1 MKKLKLLA
9 YVAIALLFVV
19 SCEKETTVDTE
30 ILNSIELEDDFNFK
44 DHRLILKK
52 IDEGFDFES
61 YFSQLPIQKEIK
73 SNSHISSKVGEEVEG
88 ETEGD
93 GDGDG
98 DGGGDGEGDG
108 DGENETS
115 ENFDIFSNL
124 EDFQEVACNLMFL
137 ENFES
142 ANFGGYPMYLVPT
155 PLYSGEDAVFDP
167 GNGRDP
173 ITVFSVG
180 DIVEGIQFN
189 TSQQEGGE
197 ISVSGPS
204 TFYSSSSKQIAPNGN
219 NELVLVFTR
228 SNINTVGFN
237 ISIPTPPESRGPL
250 AGEATVRVWMQGQE
264 FPSLITSVNISSDSE
279 AFIGIQFDRPQIAK
293 ITIESNLELQYPF
306 SIDNVTF
313 GSCFPDI
320 DKDGVPDYLD
330 NCPYRKNSGQADRDK
345 DGVGN
350 KCDNCPETPNEDQLD
365 DDGDGVGNECDLFPG
380 CDNRLDF
387 DSDGIPDECDNCP
400 LVKNPLQQDTDED
413 GVGDFCD
420 ACPNGMDTDG
430 DSICDED
437 DNCIDTPNR
446 GQADNDGDGIGN
458 RCDDFPNDPDNDID
472 GDGISGHIDNCPT
485 TANPDQA
492 DTDGDGIGDVCDE
505 CDGGDTDGDGVCDL
519 DDNCINTANAD
530 QADSDGDGI
539 GDVCDTCPN
548 DPDNDIDG
556 DGVCGDVDNCP
567 DTPNADQLDTD
578 DDGQGDACDTDDDGD
593 GVADNRDNCPLTPN
607 RDQANFDGDGE
618 GDVCDDDDDNDGI
631 LDAVDKNPYS
641 NMNRTIVIDGCW
653 TDIENMMVKRG
664 TNMMDEVDA
673 VIAEIN
679 AMEGVTDNRRTNRFK
694 SKMYIIVNNWW
705 FKYKLIDNREKTR
718 ILECVNNSSY
728 PFNSNPS

>member
-9 YVAIALLFVV
+9 YVAIALLFVL
-19 SCEKETTVDTE
+19 SCEQESSDQIEVQKENFNPLSEAEKYELFKDEIDAATSAYYNTKNGTSTKVTAIDYTRLCGATKTATHIGGIDTFNKSELWDYYKFYGFENDVVSIWVNRLTDWDPTFLLLEGVFDNYPDYPTALKTALDHADDELRNQGFPCFGDPKTTDFSLPSTGWYTVAVRSWRDCSGGLPFDYE
-30 ILNSIELEDDFNFK
+30 IL
-44 DHRLILKK
+44 
-52 IDEGFDFES
+52 
-61 YFSQLPIQKEIK
+61 
-73 SNSHISSKVGEEVEG
+73 
-88 ETEGD
+88 TEGISCDID
-93 GDGDG
+93 GDG
-98 DGGGDGEGDG
+98 
-108 DGENETS
+108 
-115 ENFDIFSNL
+115 IFNW
-124 EDFQEVACNLMFL
+124 
-137 ENFES
+137 
-142 ANFGGYPMYLVPT
+142 
-155 PLYSGEDAVFDP
+155 
-167 GNGRDP
+167 
-173 ITVFSVG
+173 
-180 DIVEGIQFN
+180 
-189 TSQQEGGE
+189 
-197 ISVSGPS
+197 
-204 TFYSSSSKQIAPNGN
+204 K
-219 NELVLVFTR
+219 
-228 SNINTVGFN
+228 
-237 ISIPTPPESRGPL
+237 
-250 AGEATVRVWMQGQE
+250 
-264 FPSLITSVNISSDSE
+264 
-279 AFIGIQFDRPQIAK
+279 
-293 ITIESNLELQYPF
+293 
-306 SIDNVTF
+306 
-313 GSCFPDI
+313 
-320 DKDGVPDYLD
+320 D
-330 NCPYRKNSGQADRDK
+330 NCPFRANSGQADRDD

-350 KCDNCPETPNEDQLD
+350 KCDNCPDIPNADQLD
-365 DDGDGVGNECDLFPG
+365 DDGDGVGNDCDICPEG
-380 CDNRLDF
+380 DDNIDF
-387 DSDGIPDECDNCP
+387 DEDGVPDDCDNCP

-430 DSICDED
+430 DGICDED

-458 RCDDFPNDPDNDID
+458 RCDEFPNDPDNDID

-631 LDAVDKNPYS
+631 LDAVDLVPFS
-641 NMNRTIVIDGCW
+641 NMYRNIIIDNCGP
-653 TDIENMMVKRG
+653 DVENMMVKRG
-664 TNMMDEVDA
+664 KNMMDEVDA
-673 VIAEIN
+673 VIALVN
-679 AMEGVTDNRRTNRFK
+679 AMEGVTDQRRTNRFK

-705 FKYKLIDNREKTR
+705 FKYKLIDNREKAR
-718 ILECVNNSSY
+718 ILNCVNNASY
-728 PFNSNPS
+728 PFNDDI

>member
-1 MKKLKLLA
+1 MKKLKLIA
-9 YVAIALLFVV
+9 YFAIALLFVI
-19 SCEKETTVDTE
+19 SCEKETTVEPE
-30 ILNSIELEDDFNFK
+30 IINEIQLKTGLESDNPFSENSEKSIGNKNFSNDFSNKINDNGISFFIDPENFQDDNCGSIFFIEDFENARNVPLGGIVWFSGPL
-44 DHRLILKK
+44 DEFTDNNYFSPGDILPNVAFTQDNSSRVG
-52 IDEGFDFES
+52 IDEIVIRN
-61 YFSQLPIQKEIK
+61 YTNIQGQ
-73 SNSHISSKVGEEVEG
+73 SHR
-88 ETEGD
+88 
-93 GDGDG
+93 
-98 DGGGDGEGDG
+98 
-108 DGENETS
+108 
-115 ENFDIFSNL
+115 
-124 EDFQEVACNLMFL
+124 M
-137 ENFES
+137 S
-142 ANFGGYPMYLVPT
+142 ANFDDSNVTIDFSHNMSSVSMQVYFSVPNEVT
-155 PLYSGEDAVFDP
+155 VNVYGRNGMLGSQSILTDNNEGQYIAMVASDEPIVQIKLFANSAVF
-167 GNGRDP
+167 GW
-173 ITVFSVG
+173 
-180 DIVEGIQFN
+180 E
-189 TSQQEGGE
+189 
-197 ISVSGPS
+197 
-204 TFYSSSSKQIAPNGN
+204 
-219 NELVLVFTR
+219 
-228 SNINTVGFN
+228 
-237 ISIPTPPESRGPL
+237 
-250 AGEATVRVWMQGQE
+250 RV
-264 FPSLITSVNISSDSE
+264 
-279 AFIGIQFDRPQIAK
+279 
-293 ITIESNLELQYPF
+293 
-306 SIDNVTF
+306 DNVSFRYLDSDCDT
-313 GSCFPDI
+313 
-320 DKDGVPDYLD
+320 VLDYLD
-330 NCPYRKNSGQADRDK
+330 NCPDTRNSGQADRDK

-350 KCDNCPETPNEDQLD
+350 KCDNCPDTPNEDQAD
-365 DDGDGVGNECDLFPG
+365 DDGDGVGNACDICPEG
-380 CDNRLDF
+380 DDNIDF
-387 DSDGIPDECDNCP
+387 DEDGVPDACDNCP

-705 FKYKLIDNREKTR
+705 FKYKLIDNREKAR
-718 ILECVNNSSY
+718 ILNCVNNASY
-728 PFNSNPS
+728 PFNDDI